1 MEINNHGNHLKV
13 NYLQPNIR
21 GSRAGD
27 AVAAGGEVEQVK
39 PRQLLERLQDDANV
53 RENLLVEIK
62 SKIAAGEYATR
73 AAAVEAA
80 QQIVDPT

>member
-1 MEINNHGNHLKV
+1 MKINNHGNHLKV
-13 NYLQPNIR
+13 NNLQPNIK
-21 GSRAGD
+21 GNGAGD

-39 PRQLLERLQDDANV
+39 PQRLLERLQGDAQV

-80 QQIVDPT
+80 QQIVDPN

>member
-1 MEINNHGNHLKV
+1 MEIKNHGNHLKV
-13 NYLQPNIR
+13 NSLKPNIK
-21 GSRAGD
+21 GSHAGD
-27 AVAAGGEVEQVK
+27 AVVAGGEVEQVK
-39 PRQLLERLQDDANV
+39 PRRLLERLQDDVKV

-80 QQIVDPT
+80 QQIVDPS